1 MLFHVKM
8 TVNIPLDLDKDYV
21 NELKATE
28 KALSQKLQQ
37 EGKWTHIWRIVGKYE
52 NISIFNVNSA
62 TEMHEILMSLP
73 LYPYMAIEITSLCQ
87 HYSSVKDEEIQVNP

>member
-37 EGKWTHIWRIVGKYE
+37 EGKWTHIWRITGLYA
-52 NISIFNVNSA
+52 NYSIFNVDSA
-62 TEMHEILMSLP
+62 TEMHDILMSLP
-73 LYPYMAIEITSLCQ
+73 LYPFMEVEVTSLCH
-87 HYSSVKDEEIQVNP
+87 HYSSIKDEEGAH